1 MIRAILSFRYLDKLA
16 KVKVQCTGEEP
27 SKFILHLVVTEL
39 KNDTV
44 ELQWLEHLWDHGNL
58 FETGVVRANE
68 G

>member
-1 MIRAILSFRYLDKLA
+1 MIREILSFRYLNKLA

-39 KNDTV
+39 KHDTV
-44 ELQWLEHLWDHGNL
+44 ELQWLEHLWGHENE
-58 FETGVVRANE
+58 FETGIVRANE